1 MTSNDLAL
9 KGTTM
14 DQEPDG
20 ELTVLLQE
28 ARAGRKDANDQ
39 LAKGIYN
46 ELRRVAAILLRRERA
61 DHTLQP
67 SALVNEALVRLFG
80 GSAIAEAPNRRYLF
94 AAAGQAMRQ
103 VLVDHARR
111 RRAAKRGGA
120 LTRVPLDEVLGFYE
134 AQRLDILALNE
145 ALDRLMAL
153 NERQGLVV
161 TLRFFA
167 GLSVLEVA
175 EALEVSVGTV
185 ESDWRV
191 ARAWLRNQLE
201 EIAE

>member
-1 MTSNDLAL
+1 M
-9 KGTTM
+9 
-14 DQEPDG
+14 
-20 ELTVLLQE
+20 
-28 ARAGRKDANDQ
+28 
-39 LAKGIYN
+39 
-46 ELRRVAAILLRRERA
+46 
-61 DHTLQP
+61 
-67 SALVNEALVRLFG
+67 
-80 GSAIAEAPNRRYLF
+80 
-94 AAAGQAMRQ
+94 
-103 VLVDHARR
+103 
-111 RRAAKRGGA
+111 
-120 LTRVPLDEVLGFYE
+120 LGFYE